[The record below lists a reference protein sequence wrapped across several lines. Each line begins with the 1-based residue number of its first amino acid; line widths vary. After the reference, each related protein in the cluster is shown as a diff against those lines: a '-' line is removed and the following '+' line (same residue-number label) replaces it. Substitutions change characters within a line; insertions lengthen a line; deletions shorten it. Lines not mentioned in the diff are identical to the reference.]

1 MSGSPAGIPDADRNM
16 ADQIIMIAAIVCGVF
31 ALLALVNGN
40 IMGLVIDG
48 ALAAAL
54 WFLGL
59 MKLRAGDL
67 QTAKMVALGVGAVLV
82 LLSLLVIGAG
92 YLLVILIGLVGFATG
107 AALIYAAML
116 LSPGRKLI

>member
-1 MSGSPAGIPDADRNM
+1 MSGSPADIPDADRKM
-16 ADQIIMIAAIVCGVF
+16 ADQIILIATVVCGVF
-31 ALLALVNGN
+31 ALLALLQGN

-54 WFLGL
+54 WFLAL

-92 YLLVILIGLVGFATG
+92 YALVILMGLIGFATG
-107 AALIYAAML
+107 AALVYAAML